1 MPLGVFY
8 FLRCLGAV
16 DFTKGGK
23 SMSKINKTNNLYKTP
38 FTPAY
43 WRDACAELRDT
54 KMLVFAAL
62 MIAIRVALKL
72 VAIPLAPNLKINTA
86 FLANALGAMVFG
98 PVVAVFSAIV
108 SDFLGVLITGDIYF
122 LPMVLL
128 EISGSV
134 IFALFLYRARVTPTR
149 VILSR
154 FTICLLVNVFLQTP
168 LMILY
173 YKFMMGGAS
182 YVLTV
187 PKIIKNLFMF
197 PIESVVLTIF
207 LTVMQHLTYRLKL
220 THDAGPKAETPACE
234 VKSKGLFSARQIAL
248 LVILFVF
255 GCGCVTGYLF
265 YHYDTTSLT
274 TGYTTEERIEKN
286 QLVHEI
292 IQEEPDARLS
302 GNSIAI
308 IESAYKEFLG
318 RDVTYNVAYYS
329 VSGDVSDEL
338 WALKKTPASKHEAL
352 TYQGGATIVMNNRT
366 GEVLSCSYVPLN
378 CDH

>member
-1 MPLGVFY
+1 
-8 FLRCLGAV
+8 
-16 DFTKGGK
+16 
-23 SMSKINKTNNLYKTP
+23 MSKVQKSNNLYKTP
-38 FTPAY
+38 FSRAY
-43 WRDACAELRDT
+43 WQDAAAELKDT

-62 MIAIRVALKL
+62 MIAMRVALKL

-86 FLANALGAMVFG
+86 IIANALGAMVFG
-98 PVVAVFSAIV
+98 PVVAAVSAVV

-134 IFALFLYRARVTPTR
+134 IFALFLYRAKVTPTR

-154 FTICLLVNVFLQTP
+154 FCICLFVNVFLQTP
-168 LMILY
+168 LMMLY
-173 YKFMMGGAS
+173 YKYMMGGAS

-197 PIESVVLTIF
+197 PIESVVLTLF
-207 LTVMQHLTYRLKL
+207 LAFMQPILYRMKLTYNAEASLKFER
-220 THDAGPKAETPACE
+220 K
-234 VKSKGLFSARQIAL
+234 QIAL
-248 LVILFVF
+248 LGILFVF

-274 TGYTTEERIEKN
+274 TGYSTEERIEKN
-286 QLVHEI
+286 RLM
-292 IQEEPDARLS
+292 QELIAEETDGGINGPS
-302 GNSIAI
+302 VAI

-318 RDVTYNVAYYS
+318 REVTYTVAYYA
-329 VSGDVSDEL
+329 VDGDVTDDL
-338 WALKKTPASKHEAL
+338 WELKKTPASQHEAL
-352 TYQGGATIVMNNRT
+352 TRVGTAEIILNSRT
-366 GEVLSCSYVPLN
+366 DKLISIAYTAAN

>member
-1 MPLGVFY
+1 
-8 FLRCLGAV
+8 
-16 DFTKGGK
+16 
-23 SMSKINKTNNLYKTP
+23 MSKVNKTNNLYKTP
-38 FTPAY
+38 FTRAY

-98 PVVAVFSAIV
+98 PVVAAVSAVV
-108 SDFLGVLITGDIYF
+108 SDFLGVLITGDVYF

-134 IFALFLYRARVTPTR
+134 LFALFLYRAKVTPTR

-154 FTICLLVNVFLQTP
+154 FAICLLVNVFLQTP
-168 LMILY
+168 LMMLY
-173 YKFMMGGAS
+173 YKMMMGGTS

-207 LTVMQHLTYRLKL
+207 LAFMRPITYRLKL
-220 THDAGPKAETPACE
+220 TYDPGPKADQPACE
-234 VKSKGLFSARQIAL
+234 PGHKGLFAPRQIAL
-248 LVILFVF
+248 LVVLFVF
-255 GCGCVTGYLF
+255 GCGCVAGYLF

-274 TGYTTEERIEKN
+274 TGYTTEERVEKN
-286 QLVHEI
+286 KQMQEI
-292 IQEEPDARLS
+292 ILEETGGGINGLS
-302 GNSIAI
+302 VSI
-308 IESAYKEFLG
+308 IESAYKPFLG
-318 RDVTYNVAYYS
+318 RETTYNVAYYGVDPDKLTTDTDIRS
-329 VSGDVSDEL
+329 
-338 WALKKTPASKHEAL
+338 LKKSAAAKHEAL
-352 TYQGGATIVMNNRT
+352 TRAGTAVIVMNDRT
-366 GEVLSCSYVPLN
+366 GEILDVAYTPEP
-378 CDH
+378 

>member
-1 MPLGVFY
+1 
-8 FLRCLGAV
+8 
-16 DFTKGGK
+16 
-23 SMSKINKTNNLYKTP
+23 MSKVNKSTNLYKTP
-38 FTPAY
+38 FSPAY
-43 WRDACAELRDT
+43 WRDAAAELKDT

-98 PVVAVFSAIV
+98 PVVATVSAIV
-108 SDFLGVLITGDIYF
+108 SDFLGVLITGEPYF

-128 EISGSV
+128 EIAGSL
-134 IFALFLYRARVTPTR
+134 IFALFLYRTRVTPSR

-154 FTICLLVNVFLQTP
+154 FSICLLVNVFLQTP
-168 LMILY
+168 LMMLY
-173 YKFMMGGAS
+173 YRVMMGGAS

-207 LTVMQHLTYRLKL
+207 LSFMQPILYRMKLIYNSEPSLKFN
-220 THDAGPKAETPACE
+220 K
-234 VKSKGLFSARQIAL
+234 KQIAL

-265 YHYDTTSLT
+265 YHYDTTSIT
-274 TGYTTEERIEKN
+274 TGYTTEERVEKN
-286 QLVHEI
+286 QQMHDI
-292 IQEEPDARLS
+292 ILEETDGGINAP
-302 GNSIAI
+302 SIAI
-308 IESAYKEFLG
+308 IDSAYKPFLG
-318 RDVTYNVAYYS
+318 QETTYNVAYYA
-329 VSGDVSDEL
+329 VAGEVTDDL

-352 TYQGGATIVMNNRT
+352 TLAGNAVIVMNDRT
-366 GEVLSCSYVPLN
+366 EELLSVSYTPLN

>member
-1 MPLGVFY
+1 
-8 FLRCLGAV
+8 
-16 DFTKGGK
+16 
-23 SMSKINKTNNLYKTP
+23 MSKVNKTNNLYKTP

-98 PVVAVFSAIV
+98 PVVAAVSAVV
-108 SDFLGVLITGDIYF
+108 SDFLGVLITGDVYF

-134 IFALFLYRARVTPTR
+134 LFALFLYRARVTPTR

-154 FTICLLVNVFLQTP
+154 FSICLLVNVFLQTP
-168 LMILY
+168 LMMLY
-173 YKFMMGGAS
+173 YKYMMGGAP
-182 YVLTV
+182 YVLTI

-197 PIESVVLTIF
+197 PIESVVLTVF
-207 LTVMQHLTYRLKL
+207 LASIQPLTYRLKL
-220 THDAGPKAETPACE
+220 TYDPGTKANPGCE
-234 VKSKGLFSARQIAL
+234 PGHKGLFTRRQIAL
-248 LVILFVF
+248 LTVLFVF
-255 GCGCVTGYLF
+255 GCGCVAGYLG

-274 TGYTTEERIEKN
+274 TGYTTEERVEKN
-286 QLVHEI
+286 RQMHEI
-292 IQEEPDARLS
+292 ILEETEGGINAPS
-302 GNSIAI
+302 VAI
-308 IESAYKEFLG
+308 IESAYRPFLG
-318 RDVTYNVAYYS
+318 RETTYNVAYYS
-329 VSGDVSDEL
+329 VSGEVNDGL
-338 WALKKTPASKHEAL
+338 WELKKTPASKHEAL
-352 TYQGGATIVMNNRT
+352 SLVGNAVIVMNDRDGELLDFDYT
-366 GEVLSCSYVPLN
+366 GLN

>member
-1 MPLGVFY
+1 MSNTNKS
-8 FLRCLGAV
+8 
-16 DFTKGGK
+16 TK
-23 SMSKINKTNNLYKTP
+23 LYKTP
-38 FTPAY
+38 FSPAY
-43 WRDACAELRDT
+43 WRDAAAELRDT

-98 PVVAVFSAIV
+98 PVVAALSAIV
-108 SDFLGVLITGDIYF
+108 SDFLGVLITGDVYF

-128 EISGSV
+128 EIGGSV
-134 IFALFLYRARVTPTR
+134 IFALFLYRARITPTR

-154 FTICLLVNVFLQTP
+154 FFICLLINTFLQTP
-168 LMILY
+168 LMMLY

-207 LTVMQHLTYRLKL
+207 LAFMQPLTYRLKL
-220 THDAGPKAETPACE
+220 TYDPGPKADQPACE
-234 VKSKGLFSARQIAL
+234 PGPKGLFSPKQIAL

-274 TGYTTEERIEKN
+274 TGYTTEQRVEKN
-286 QLVHEI
+286 QQMHDI
-292 IQEEPDARLS
+292 ILEETDGGINAPS
-302 GNSIAI
+302 VAI
-308 IESAYKEFLG
+308 IESAYRPFLS
-318 RDVTYNVAYYS
+318 RETTYTVAFYA
-329 VSGDVSDEL
+329 VDGEVSDGL
-338 WALKKTPASKHEAL
+338 WELKKTPASKHEAL
-352 TYQGGATIVMNNRT
+352 TRVGEAVIVMNDRT
-366 GEVLSCSYVPLN
+366 GEILQLSYNPLN

>member
-1 MPLGVFY
+1 
-8 FLRCLGAV
+8 
-16 DFTKGGK
+16 
-23 SMSKINKTNNLYKTP
+23 MSKIQKSNNLYRTP
-38 FTPAY
+38 FSRAY
-43 WRDACAELRDT
+43 WQDAAAELKDT

-62 MIAIRVALKL
+62 MIAMRVALKL

-86 FLANALGAMVFG
+86 IVANALGAMVFG
-98 PVVAVFSAIV
+98 PVVAAVSAVV
-108 SDFLGVLITGDIYF
+108 SDFLGVLITGDVYF

-134 IFALFLYRARVTPTR
+134 IFALFLYRAKVTPTR

-154 FTICLLVNVFLQTP
+154 FCICLFVNVFLQTP
-168 LMILY
+168 LMMLY
-173 YKFMMGGAS
+173 YKYMMGGAS

-197 PIESVVLTIF
+197 PIESVVLTLF
-207 LTVMQHLTYRLKL
+207 LAFMQPILYRMKLTYNAEASLKFE
-220 THDAGPKAETPACE
+220 K
-234 VKSKGLFSARQIAL
+234 KQIAL

-274 TGYTTEERIEKN
+274 TGYSTEERVQRN
-286 QLVHEI
+286 QLM
-292 IQEEPDARLS
+292 QELILEET
-302 GNSIAI
+302 GGINSPSVSI

-318 RDVTYNVAYYS
+318 REVTYTVAFYAVEGDVT
-329 VSGDVSDEL
+329 DDL
-338 WALKKTPASKHEAL
+338 WELKKTPASQHEAL
-352 TYQGGATIVMNNRT
+352 TRT
-366 GEVLSCSYVPLN
+366 GTAEIVLHSRTDELISIEYTAAN

>member
-1 MPLGVFY
+1 
-8 FLRCLGAV
+8 
-16 DFTKGGK
+16 
-23 SMSKINKTNNLYKTP
+23 MSKVNKSTNLYKTP
-38 FTPAY
+38 FSPAY
-43 WRDACAELRDT
+43 WRDAAAELKDT
-54 KMLVFAAL
+54 KILVFAAL

-98 PVVAVFSAIV
+98 PVVATVSAIV
-108 SDFLGVLITGDIYF
+108 SDFLGVLITGEPYF

-128 EISGSV
+128 EIAGSL
-134 IFALFLYRARVTPTR
+134 IFALFLYRTRVTPSR

-154 FTICLLVNVFLQTP
+154 FSICLLVNVFLQTP
-168 LMILY
+168 LMMLY
-173 YKFMMGGAS
+173 YRVMMGGAS

-207 LTVMQHLTYRLKL
+207 LSFMQPILYRMKLIYNSEPSLKFN
-220 THDAGPKAETPACE
+220 K
-234 VKSKGLFSARQIAL
+234 KQIAL

-265 YHYDTTSLT
+265 YHYDTTSIT
-274 TGYTTEERIEKN
+274 TGYTTEERVEKN
-286 QLVHEI
+286 QQMHDI
-292 IQEEPDARLS
+292 ILEETDGGINAP
-302 GNSIAI
+302 SIAI
-308 IESAYKEFLG
+308 IESAYKPFLG
-318 RDVTYNVAYYS
+318 QETTYNVAYYA
-329 VSGDVSDEL
+329 VDGEVTDDL

-352 TYQGGATIVMNNRT
+352 TLAGNAVIVMNDRT
-366 GEVLSCSYVPLN
+366 EELLSVSYTPLN

>member
-1 MPLGVFY
+1 
-8 FLRCLGAV
+8 
-16 DFTKGGK
+16 
-23 SMSKINKTNNLYKTP
+23 MSKVNKTNNLYKTP

-98 PVVAVFSAIV
+98 PVVAAVSAVV
-108 SDFLGVLITGDIYF
+108 SDFLGVLITGDVYF

-134 IFALFLYRARVTPTR
+134 LFALFLYRARVTPTR

-154 FTICLLVNVFLQTP
+154 FAICLLVNVFLQTP
-168 LMILY
+168 LMMLY
-173 YKFMMGGAS
+173 YKYMMGGAP
-182 YVLTV
+182 YILTV

-197 PIESVVLTIF
+197 PIESVVLTLF
-207 LTVMQHLTYRLKL
+207 LAFMQPILYRMKLTYDPG
-220 THDAGPKAETPACE
+220 TKAVPACE
-234 VKSKGLFSARQIAL
+234 LEHKGLFTRKQIAL
-248 LVILFVF
+248 LTVLFVF
-255 GCGCVTGYLF
+255 GCGCVAGYLG

-286 QLVHEI
+286 QLMHEI
-292 IQEEPDARLS
+292 IQEEPDAQLS
-302 GNSIAI
+302 GGSVAI

-318 RDVTYNVAYYS
+318 REVTYNVAYYS
-329 VSGDVSDEL
+329 VSGDVSEEL

-366 GEVLSCSYVPLN
+366 GEVISCSYVPLN